1 MRHRSDRQTEL
12 WLYRAVKQIIAYF
25 QDKLSTISTSHTSL
39 SSQSRGFRG
48 SKSNIW
54 LKIGLYTA
62 KLTFVSFFILT
73 PSDTHA
79 GVFSYISNLTHNKE
93 IDAGE
98 IPHSS
103 GTLGVLEANLGPGST
118 SPVGGGEISIVDGS
132 ALIQEVGVIGTQAD
146 IMDSKSTRISLY
158 VVRQG
163 DSLSVIAKMFGV
175 SVNTIVW
182 ANNIRGPIREGNEL
196 VILPISGVSHKV
208 AKGDTVRSIA
218 TKYKADID
226 DILNYN
232 DLKLNSVLEAGSVV
246 LVPDGEIQL
255 APLVTATSRLRNA
268 GGPLYKDYY
277 LRPIDGGRKTQGLHG
292 YNGVDIGAPSGS
304 PVYASADGVVLLAR
318 SYGYNGGYGQ
328 YIVVS
333 HANGTQTLYAHLSRV
348 LISSGEVVLKGQ
360 TIGLIGS
367 SGKSTGSHV
376 HFEIRGA
383 MNPF

>member
-1 MRHRSDRQTEL
+1 M
-12 WLYRAVKQIIAYF
+12 
-25 QDKLSTISTSHTSL
+25 
-39 SSQSRGFRG
+39 
-48 SKSNIW
+48 
-54 LKIGLYTA
+54 
-62 KLTFVSFFILT
+62 T

-79 GVFSYISNLTHNKE
+79 GVFSYISNLSHNKS
-93 IDAGE
+93 ASARE

-103 GTLGVLEANLGPGST
+103 GTLGVLEANLGPNST
-118 SPVGGGEISIVDGS
+118 SPVGGGEIAIVDGS

-146 IMDSKSTRISLY
+146 IMESKSTQISLY

-182 ANNIRGPIREGNEL
+182 ANNIRGPIHEGDEL

-208 AKGDTVRSIA
+208 IRGDTIRSIA

-232 DLKLNSVLEAGSVV
+232 DLKLNSVLEAGSIV
-246 LVPDGEIQL
+246 LVPDGEIQST
-255 APLVTATSRLRNA
+255 PLVTATSKLRNA
-268 GGPLYKDYY
+268 GGPFYPGYY
-277 LRPIDGGRKTQGLHG
+277 LRPIDSGRKTQGLHG
-292 YNGVDIGAPSGS
+292 YNGVDIGAPTGT

-360 TIGLIGS
+360 TIGLVGS
-367 SGKSTGSHV
+367 SGKSTGSHI

-383 MNPF
+383 VNPF

>member
-1 MRHRSDRQTEL
+1 M
-12 WLYRAVKQIIAYF
+12 V
-25 QDKLSTISTSHTSL
+25 
-39 SSQSRGFRG
+39 
-48 SKSNIW
+48 
-54 LKIGLYTA
+54 
-62 KLTFVSFFILT
+62 KLTFVSVFILT
-73 PSDTHA
+73 PSDSHA

-93 IDAGE
+93 ADARE
-98 IPHSS
+98 IPYSS

-132 ALIQEVGVIGTQAD
+132 ALIQEVGVVGTQAD

-182 ANNIRGPIREGNEL
+182 ANNIRGPIHEGDEL

-208 AKGDTVRSIA
+208 IKGDTVRSIA

-232 DLKLNSVLEAGSVV
+232 DLKLNSVLETGSVV

-268 GGPLYKDYY
+268 GGPLYPGYY

-292 YNGVDIGAPSGS
+292 YNGIDIGAPTGT
-304 PVYASADGVVLLAR
+304 PVYASAGGVVLLAR

-360 TIGLIGS
+360 TIGLVGS
-367 SGKSTGSHV
+367 SGKSTGSHI

-383 MNPF
+383 ANVF